1 MLDVGCGLGTLGKM
15 LEIRGMNVVY
25 LDIKPHLLKHI
36 KGKDRV
42 AADGSKLPFRDR
54 SFDFTVSADT
64 LEHLPQFKRQ
74 TFIVELLRC
83 ARRKVVF
90 TVCQIHTENPKRPGV
105 LLFNSFL
112 KLFKLP
118 YPDWYREH
126 NAQEIP
132 RLSHIRYTIH
142 CRGFYPYTKP
152 YQGMLGIFF
161 PFFKGFA
168 RVLTS
173 RHHRARARSQVF
185 QKFVEYFLYFISNV
199 IDIPPYYSFAFM
211 VKLE

>member
-15 LEIRGMNVVY
+15 LEIGGMNLIY
-25 LDIKPHLLKHI
+25 SDIKPQLLKHM

-42 AADGSKLPFRDR
+42 AADGSKLPFRDK

-64 LEHLPQFKRQ
+64 LEHLPQFERR

-90 TVCQIHTENPKRPGV
+90 TVCQFHSENPKRPGV
-105 LLFNSFL
+105 LLFSFFL

-118 YPDWYREH
+118 YPKWYREH

-132 RLSHIRYTIH
+132 RLSYIKYTIH
-142 CRGFYPYTKP
+142 CCGFHPYTKS

-161 PFFKGFA
+161 PLLKGFG
-168 RVLTS
+168 RVLMS
-173 RHHRARARSQVF
+173 RHRRVGPVF
-185 QKFVEYFLYFISNV
+185 QKFVEYFLFFISNV